1 MSSAKCL
8 LSEDQF
14 LCSICLD
21 MFTDPVSTPCGHNFC
36 KRCITQHWDSN
47 PSCVCPN
54 CKEVFKVRPK
64 LRINTF
70 ISEMAAQFRQSAQQE
85 AAGSSSSTSDHPVST
100 VRYIPCDICSE
111 TKLMAVKS
119 CTVCL
124 ASYCEAHLKPHLT
137 MSGLRRHE
145 LMDPTEN
152 LEVSM
157 CSKHDKQLELFCKTD
172 QVSICLLCFV
182 SDHKTHDIIPL
193 KEAAGEKNGELEKAD
208 AEICEMIK
216 ERYAKIDEIRF
227 AQNVSKNSENKEMAE
242 GRQIFRALIQTI
254 DESKDEVVE
263 VIKKRRKLAVKRVED
278 INRELEEELDALYKR
293 SEKMDELSNT
303 KEDLQPHIQS
313 LTAPPSSRDWPNV
326 IVTLPTYR
334 GTVFRAVVQLDKNLN
349 KQMSTFFKA
358 QHKKVQRY
366 AVDVTFDPSTAK
378 PGLTLSEDGKQVH
391 GCDQETHDSE
401 DRKDNQISSFVLG
414 AQSFSSGRFYYEV
427 DVKEKI
433 EWDLGVAGESVS
445 GERSVTAI
453 PQNKLWTISLRVDE
467 DYRANN
473 DPSVSLI
480 LKWLPDKVGVFVD
493 YEERL
498 ISFYEVDESAPI
510 YSFTGCRF
518 TGKLRPFFSPG
529 ADLGGKNSTPLTIT
543 PVRLTE
549 QDSMAGTI

>member
-1 MSSAKCL
+1 GSESSPGVDMSAASCL

-21 MFTDPVSTPCGHNFC
+21 VFMNPVSTPCGHNFC
-36 KRCITQHWDSN
+36 KKCITQHWDTS
-47 PSCVCPN
+47 PLCRCPI
-54 CKEVFKVRPK
+54 CKRQYKTRPE
-64 LRINTF
+64 LHVNTF
-70 ISEMAAQFRQSAQQE
+70 ISEMAQQSAKPGE
-85 AAGSSSSTSDHPVST
+85 V
-100 VRYIPCDICSE
+100 PCDVCSA
-111 TKLMAVKS
+111 TKLKALKS
-119 CTVCL
+119 CLVCL
-124 ASYCEAHLKPHLT
+124 ASYCATHLEPHQT
-137 MSGLRRHE
+137 VSGLKRHQ
-145 LMDPTEN
+145 LIDPVMN
-152 LEVSM
+152 LERRICLM
-157 CSKHDKQLELFCKTD
+157 HNKPLEMFCKTN
-172 QVSICLLCFV
+172 QSCVCVICSL
-182 SDHKTHDIIPL
+182 SNHKTHDVVPL
-193 KEAAGEKNGELEKAD
+193 KEEYEVKMAGLVKKEAELQAMIVKRLDKIREIKD
-208 AEICEMIK
+208 AV
-216 ERYAKIDEIRF
+216 
-227 AQNVSKNSENKEMAE
+227 Q
-242 GRQIFRALIQTI
+242 L
-254 DESKDEVVE
+254 SKDE
-263 VIKKRRKLAVKRVED
+263 AD
-278 INRELEEELDALYKR
+278 RELEGGVQFFADLMESVERGLKEFMEEITEKQRRAEKQAEDLIKELEQEIFELTKRSSEVEELSR
-293 SEKMDELSNT
+293 SEDHLHVIQNFSS
-303 KEDLQPHIQS
+303 PHIQS

-414 AQSFSSGRFYYEV
+414 AQSFSSGKFYYEV

-543 PVRLTE
+543 PVSLTE